1 MKLWPLLTLL
11 FRRLH
16 IRNKIIVVYI
26 PLIIIPLLVV
36 GIFSNH
42 MFTNSLIK
50 RTEQNVLDESNLIL
64 TRIDSMI
71 RNSES
76 GANIMMEDFNHIYA
90 TFPKP
95 KNPYE
100 ENLLRIQIQTQF
112 SIDLMNFSDVD
123 SAAFIDSEERVYT
136 SYFPM
141 RERDTEEAW
150 APFIKRLNNLPGY
163 GTNNWFPMEL
173 RDYLVTDP
181 LDPVISIGKQI
192 IDLED
197 GGTIGVLVV
206 NIKESSIADVYD
218 NMTSST
224 NGYYLIMDRQG
235 TIVSSPDKSQLLQPM
250 EDESLRSLILSNES
264 LSEIV
269 HSESGANLI
278 TSVAYDKM
286 GWKLVHIVPQK
297 MITSDIRKN
306 NRMTII
312 VGLICLLFA
321 LLGAGILSR
330 LIVGPLQK
338 LAKAMRLVKEVEM
351 DESAKIR
358 TSDEIG
364 VLSAVFNSMI
374 VRMKELLEQV
384 ENEQRQKKGI

>member
-1 MKLWPLLTLL
+1 
-11 FRRLH
+11 
-16 IRNKIIVVYI
+16 
-26 PLIIIPLLVV
+26 
-36 GIFSNH
+36 
-42 MFTNSLIK
+42 
-50 RTEQNVLDESNLIL
+50 
-64 TRIDSMI
+64 
-71 RNSES
+71 
-76 GANIMMEDFNHIYA
+76 
-90 TFPKP
+90 
-95 KNPYE
+95 
-100 ENLLRIQIQTQF
+100 
-112 SIDLMNFSDVD
+112 
-123 SAAFIDSEERVYT
+123 
-136 SYFPM
+136 
-141 RERDTEEAW
+141 
-150 APFIKRLNNLPGY
+150 
-163 GTNNWFPMEL
+163 
-173 RDYLVTDP
+173 
-181 LDPVISIGKQI
+181 
-192 IDLED
+192 
-197 GGTIGVLVV
+197 
-206 NIKESSIADVYD
+206 
-218 NMTSST
+218 
-224 NGYYLIMDRQG
+224 
-235 TIVSSPDKSQLLQPM
+235 M